1 MADFTLTARFPVP
14 PKRVYDAWLD
24 AATHGAMT
32 GSEATVDGDAFTAW
46 GGYIEGEYTSRE
58 HARRIEMVWRTADF
72 GELENSAMV
81 VVDLAPEGAG
91 TLVTLT
97 QSNTPASQGDRY
109 VAGWR
114 DFYFTPMA
122 AYFGGA

>member
-24 AATHGAMT
+24 PVAHGAMT

-58 HARRIEMVWRTADF
+58 PARRIEMVWRTSDF
-72 GELENSAMV
+72 GELENSATV
-81 VVDLAPEGAG
+81 TVEFVADDTG

-97 QSNTPASQGDRY
+97 QTNTPASQGDRY
-109 VAGWR
+109 VAGWK
-114 DFYFTPMA
+114 DFYFKPMA
-122 AYFGGA
+122 AYFV